1 MAVNTPKNEIVA
13 FDDMLAGFDDM
24 LVIAQEVEK
33 YNMPGG
39 PEGQQRMND
48 KIWRPMPYIPAVYDG
63 FDQSSNFGNITQLA
77 APISVGIHKVTPVS
91 IGPKDGRD
99 KENVDRYFRDA
110 ALSLAS
116 QVNLSVFNV
125 AANWATLVSKR
136 TVAASGFDDLADMS
150 AIMVEQGV
158 PNFGKKAFYSAR
170 DYLKMASNI
179 AKPATSDS
187 PLARS
192 AYERAYV
199 KSIGNFDL
207 FENDQNK
214 ILPAATATGVTIT
227 NAQPLYYTPVAATF
241 DVDGN
246 PTNVDNRTQLIS
258 IAVTSG
264 TVKVGDA
271 FTIGTAGGAVNSIHH
286 ISKGDTGQAKT
297 FRIMQIVTG
306 AGGTGTVRIS
316 PPIISGTGGTRA
328 EIEYKNV
335 NQAPSNG
342 AVITFLNTVA
352 APVNIFF
359 QQRAIELVP
368 GTFAVNPEDGW
379 NVVARGV
386 TPKLGLPMSYT
397 RQGNIND
404 LSVKARL
411 EIDYGVGALQP
422 EMIGMQIFGQS

>member
-1 MAVNTPKNEIVA
+1 MTINTAKQEIVA
-13 FDDMLAGFDDM
+13 FDDMLEGFDDM
-24 LVIAQEVEK
+24 LIIAQEVEK
-33 YNMPGG
+33 YTIPGG
-39 PEGQQRMND
+39 PTAQARMND

-77 APISVGIHKVTPVS
+77 APITVGLHKVTPVS

-99 KENVDRYFRDA
+99 KENVDRYFKDA

-116 QVNLSVFNV
+116 QVNLSVFTI

-136 TVAASGFDDLADMS
+136 TVAATGYDDLAAMS

-170 DYLKMASNI
+170 DYLAMAGNI
-179 AKPATSDS
+179 AKPQTSDS
-187 PLARS
+187 PLAKS

-207 FENDQNK
+207 FENDQNR
-214 ILPAATATGVTIT
+214 ILTAAAGVGVTIT
-227 NAQPLYYTPVAATF
+227 NTQPLYYTPVATTT
-241 DVDGN
+241 DSDGN

-271 FTIGTAGGAVNSIHH
+271 FQFTTANSVNSVHH
-286 ISKGDTGQAKT
+286 ISKGDTGQPKT
-297 FRIMQIVTG
+297 FRIMSIVTG
-306 AGGTGTVRIS
+306 AGGTGTVRIA
-316 PPIISGTGGTRA
+316 PPIISGTGGTRP
-328 EIEYKNV
+328 ELEYKNV
-335 NQAPSNG
+335 TAAPANG
-342 AVITFLNTVA
+342 AGITFLNTVTA
-352 APVNIFF
+352 AVNVFF

-368 GTFAVNPEDGW
+368 GTYAVNPDDGW

-386 TPKLGLPMSYT
+386 TPKLGLPLTYT

-411 EIDYGVGALQP
+411 EVDYGVGALQP
-422 EMIGMQIFGQS
+422 EMIGMQQFSQT

>member
-1 MAVNTPKNEIVA
+1 MALNTARNEMVA

-24 LVIAQEVEK
+24 LVVAQEVAK
-33 YNMPGG
+33 YNFPGG
-39 PEGQQRMND
+39 PTAQQRMSD
-48 KIWRPMPYIPAVYDG
+48 KIWRPQPYIPAVYDG
-63 FDQSSNFGNITQLA
+63 FDQTSNFGNMTQLT

-99 KENVDRYFRDA
+99 KESVDRYFRDA
-110 ALSLAS
+110 GLSLAS

-125 AANWATLVSKR
+125 AVNWATLVSKR
-136 TVAASGFDDLADMS
+136 TVAATGFDDLADMS
-150 AIMVEQGV
+150 AMMTEQGV
-158 PNFGKKAFYSAR
+158 PNFDKKAFYSAR
-170 DYLKMASNI
+170 DYLKMAGQI
-179 AKPATSDS
+179 AKPQTSDS
-187 PLARS
+187 PVSRT

-199 KSIGNFDL
+199 KTIGGFDL

-227 NAQPLYYTPVAATF
+227 NATPLYYTPVAATF

-246 PTNVDNRTQLIS
+246 STNVDNRTQLITIGVGGS
-258 IAVTSG
+258 

-271 FTIGTAGGAVNSIHH
+271 FTIAGVNSVHH
-286 ISKGDTGQAKT
+286 ISKADTGILKT
-297 FRIMQIVTG
+297 FRVMSIVTG
-306 AGGTGTVRIS
+306 AGGAGTIRIS

-328 EIEYKNV
+328 ELEYKNV
-335 NQAPSNG
+335 TAAPANG
-342 AVITFLNTVA
+342 AAITFLNTVS
-352 APVNIFF
+352 APVNVFF

-368 GTFAVNPEDGW
+368 GTYAVNADDGW
-379 NVVARGV
+379 NVVAKGV
-386 TPKLGLPMSYT
+386 TPKLGLPMTYT

-411 EIDYGVGALQP
+411 EIDYGIGALQP

>member
-1 MAVNTPKNEIVA
+1 MTLSTAKNEIVA

-33 YNMPGG
+33 YNLPGG
-39 PEGQQRMND
+39 PAAQQRMSD

-63 FDQSSNFGNITQLA
+63 FDQTANFGNMTQLA

-99 KENVDRYFRDA
+99 KESVDRYFRDA

-116 QVNLSVFNV
+116 QVNLSVFTV
-125 AANWATLVSKR
+125 ATNWATLVSKR
-136 TVAASGFDDLADMS
+136 TVAATGFDDLADMS

-179 AKPATSDS
+179 AKPQTSDS
-187 PLARS
+187 PLSRT

-227 NAQPLYYTPVAATF
+227 NATPLYYTPVAATF

-246 PTNVDNRTQLIS
+246 STNVDNRTQLITIGVGAS
-258 IAVTSG
+258 

-271 FTIGTAGGAVNSIHH
+271 FTIAGVNSVHH
-286 ISKGDTGQAKT
+286 ISKADTGVLKT
-297 FRIMQIVTG
+297 FRVMSIVTG
-306 AGGTGTVRIS
+306 AGGAGTIRIS
-316 PPIISGTGGTRA
+316 PPIISGTGGTRP
-328 EIEYKNV
+328 ELEYKNV
-335 NQAPSNG
+335 TAAPANG
-342 AVITFLNTVA
+342 AVITFLNTVT
-352 APVNIFF
+352 APMNVFF

-368 GTFAVNPEDGW
+368 GTYAVNADDGW
-379 NVVARGV
+379 NVVAKGT
-386 TPKLGLPMSYT
+386 TPKLGLPMTYV

-411 EIDYGVGALQP
+411 EVDYGIGALQP
-422 EMIGMQIFGQS
+422 EMIGMQLFSQT

>member
-1 MAVNTPKNEIVA
+1 MTINTPRNEIVA
-13 FDDMLAGFDDM
+13 FQDMLEGFDDM
-24 LVIAQEVEK
+24 LVVAQEVEK
-33 YNMPGG
+33 YNLPGG
-39 PEGQQRMND
+39 PAEQQRMND
-48 KIWRPMPYIPAVYDG
+48 KIWRPQPYIPAVYDG
-63 FDQSSNFGNITQLA
+63 FDQSANFGNITQLA
-77 APISVGIHKVTPVS
+77 APITVGIHKVTPVS

-99 KENVDRYFRDA
+99 KPNIDRYFKDA

-116 QVNLSVFNV
+116 QVNLSVFTV
-125 AANWATLVSKR
+125 AANWATLWSKR
-136 TVAASGFDDLADMS
+136 TVAPTGYDDLAAMS

-170 DYLKMASNI
+170 DYLSMAGNI
-179 AKPATSDS
+179 AKPQTSDS

-207 FENDQNK
+207 FENDQSI
-214 ILPAATATGVTIT
+214 ILTAAAGVGVTIT
-227 NAQPLYYTPVAATF
+227 NAQPLFYTPVAATF

-258 IAVTSG
+258 INVSSG
-264 TVKVGDA
+264 TVKVGDV
-271 FTIGTAGGAVNSIHH
+271 FTFPAAPVNSVHH
-286 ISKGDTGQAKT
+286 ISKQNTGQLKT
-297 FRIMQIVTG
+297 FKIMQIVTG

-316 PPIISGTGGTRA
+316 PPIISGGGGTRA
-328 EIEYKNV
+328 ELEYKNV
-335 NQAPSNG
+335 TTAPANG
-342 AVITFLNTVA
+342 ATMTFLNTVT
-352 APVNIFF
+352 APVNVFF

-368 GTFAVNPEDGW
+368 GTYAVNADDGW
-379 NVVARGV
+379 NVVARGT
-386 TPKLGLPMSYT
+386 TPKLGLPMTYT

-422 EMIGMQIFGQS
+422 EMIGGQQFNQV